1 MNRLQKEDL
10 ADEFMPLVR
19 EIVSELDDGVMPSED
34 LMQEGALGL
43 IAALDRL
50 SDDRDEWG
58 ECPLEELIRH
68 EVREAVL
75 SAKDAY
81 AELER
86 KDQSLV
92 AQVELLNRS
101 IDRLTEE
108 SGTKPSFDEIANDMA
123 IPQAKVLDI
132 LKLTGESL
140 DDEAFI
146 KPSER
151 ED

>member
-58 ECPLEELIRH
+58 ECPLEELIRLGQ
-68 EVREAVL
+68 R
-75 SAKDAY
+75 
-81 AELER
+81 ELE
-86 KDQSLV
+86 
-92 AQVELLNRS
+92 
-101 IDRLTEE
+101 
-108 SGTKPSFDEIANDMA
+108 
-123 IPQAKVLDI
+123 
-132 LKLTGESL
+132 
-140 DDEAFI
+140 
-146 KPSER
+146 
-151 ED
+151 